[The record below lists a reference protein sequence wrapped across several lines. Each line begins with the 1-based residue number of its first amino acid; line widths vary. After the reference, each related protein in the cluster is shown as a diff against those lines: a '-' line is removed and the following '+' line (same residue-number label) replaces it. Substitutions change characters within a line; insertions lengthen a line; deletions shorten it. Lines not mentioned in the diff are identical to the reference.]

1 MKGMKKM
8 ENENLEENLENKKQ
22 DNIPEEESK
31 EYTADAAGEPKEGNG
46 SRSVGADV
54 MHAEAATADVIEAA
68 ADVAKKSKGSEAFA
82 WIRDIIIAIIIA
94 LMISQFITPTIV
106 QEHSMDDTLHN
117 NDYLILWK
125 MAYRSSEPSYGDIVV
140 FKSNL
145 LDDNGKGKLLIK
157 RVVAKS
163 GDTIA
168 VKDGYVYRNGKQLM
182 ETYTKDGYT
191 NGGIDETVVP
201 EGKLFLLGDNRVVS
215 IDSRDPSVGFV
226 DEDLLVGK
234 AVLRLYPFN
243 KMGGLYSNY
252 TEE

>member
-1 MKGMKKM
+1 M
-8 ENENLEENLENKKQ
+8 ENEDLKKEEQ
-22 DNIPEEESK
+22 DKITEEEQANK
-31 EYTADAAGEPKEGNG
+31 AHEADAAETGAANG
-46 SRSVGADV
+46 SEGTNGSAGADV
-54 MHAEAATADVIEAA
+54 LRAEAATSDVIEAA

-94 LMISQFITPTIV
+94 LIISQFITPTIV

-140 FKSNL
+140 FKSTL
-145 LDDNGKGKLLIK
+145 LDDNGKEKLLIK

-168 VKDGYVYRNGKQLM
+168 VRDGYVYRNGKQLM

-201 EGKLFLLGDNRVVS
+201 DGKLFLLGDNRVVS

>member
-1 MKGMKKM
+1 M

-31 EYTADAAGEPKEGNG
+31 EYTADAAGEPEEGNG

-234 AVLRLYPFN
+234 AVLRLYPLN

>member
-1 MKGMKKM
+1 MKKM

-31 EYTADAAGEPKEGNG
+31 EYTADAAGEPEEGNG

>member
-1 MKGMKKM
+1 
-8 ENENLEENLENKKQ
+8 
-22 DNIPEEESK
+22 
-31 EYTADAAGEPKEGNG
+31 
-46 SRSVGADV
+46 
-54 MHAEAATADVIEAA
+54 
-68 ADVAKKSKGSEAFA
+68 
-82 WIRDIIIAIIIA
+82 
-94 LMISQFITPTIV
+94 
-106 QEHSMDDTLHN
+106 MDDTLHN

-125 MAYRSSEPSYGDIVV
+125 MAYRSSEPDYGDIVV

-145 LDDNGKGKLLIK
+145 LNENGENKLLIK

-163 GDTIA
+163 GDTVA

-191 NGGIDETVVP
+191 NGGIDETTVP
-201 EGKLFLLGDNRVVS
+201 DGHLFLLGDNRTVS

-226 DEDLLVGK
+226 DEKLLVGK
-234 AVLRLYPFN
+234 AVFRLYPFN

>member
-31 EYTADAAGEPKEGNG
+31 EYTADAAGEPEEGNG

>member
-1 MKGMKKM
+1 M

-31 EYTADAAGEPKEGNG
+31 EYTADAAGEPEEGNG

>member
-1 MKGMKKM
+1 M

-22 DNIPEEESK
+22 GNIPEEEESK
-31 EYTADAAGEPKEGNG
+31 EYTADAAGEPEEGNG
-46 SRSVGADV
+46 SGSAGADV
-54 MHAEAATADVIEAA
+54 MHAEAATSDVIDAA
-68 ADVAKKSKGSEAFA
+68 ADAAKKSKGSEAFA

-94 LMISQFITPTIV
+94 LIISQFITPTIV
-106 QEHSMDDTLHN
+106 KEHSMDDTLHN

-145 LDDNGKGKLLIK
+145 LDDNGKEKLLIK
-157 RVVAKS
+157 RVVARS

-201 EGKLFLLGDNRVVS
+201 EGKLFLLGDNRIVS

>member
-1 MKGMKKM
+1 M

>member
-1 MKGMKKM
+1 MEIM
-8 ENENLEENLENKKQ
+8 ENQNKGENLENENPNKMHTDDIKETAS
-22 DNIPEEESK
+22 PE
-31 EYTADAAGEPKEGNG
+31 AGEPDSSNEPNEDGVIHAAA
-46 SRSVGADV
+46 STSDV
-54 MHAEAATADVIEAA
+54 VEAA
-68 ADVAKKSKGSEAFA
+68 AETVKKSKGSEAFA
-82 WIRDIIIAIIIA
+82 WIRDIIIAIVIA
-94 LMISQFITPTIV
+94 FVISQFITPTIV

-140 FKSNL
+140 FKSSL
-145 LDDNGKGKLLIK
+145 LDDNGKEKLLIK

-201 EGKLFLLGDNRVVS
+201 DGKLFLLGDNRIVS

-234 AVLRLYPFN
+234 AVLRLYPFS

>member
-1 MKGMKKM
+1 MK
-8 ENENLEENLENKKQ
+8 NENLEENLENKKQ
-22 DNIPEEESK
+22 DNIPEEEESK
-31 EYTADAAGEPKEGNG
+31 EYTADAAGEPEEGNG
-46 SRSVGADV
+46 SGSAGADV

-94 LMISQFITPTIV
+94 LIISQFITPTIV

-145 LDDNGKGKLLIK
+145 LDDNGKEKLLIK

>member
-1 MKGMKKM
+1 MEKNRS
-8 ENENLEENLENKKQ
+8 ENEEIKNVSGVETEGAVEENSSEVSEDVKKVVETVNAAVF
-22 DNIPEEESK
+22 DE
-31 EYTADAAGEPKEGNG
+31 TA
-46 SRSVGADV
+46 
-54 MHAEAATADVIEAA
+54 AETVKAV
-68 ADVAKKSKGSEAFA
+68 KKSSEVFA
-82 WIRDIIIAIIIA
+82 WIRDILIAVVIA
-94 LMISQFITPTIV
+94 LVISQFITPTIV

-125 MAYRSSEPSYGDIVV
+125 MAYRSSEPDYGDIVV

-145 LDDNGKGKLLIK
+145 LNENGENKLLIK

-163 GDTIA
+163 GDTVA

-191 NGGIDETVVP
+191 NGGIDETTVP
-201 EGKLFLLGDNRVVS
+201 DGHLFLLGDNRTVS

-226 DEDLLVGK
+226 DEKLLVGK
-234 AVLRLYPFN
+234 AVFRLYPFN